1 MKYLTK
7 YKLFE
12 SNNLFFTQEEADDIS
27 DIFRDMVD
35 EFDMIYYDNTD
46 DDSDINRYLCY
57 IVRAKL

>member
-1 MKYLTK
+1 MRFLKTYESLAEKY
-7 YKLFE
+7 
-12 SNNLFFTQEEADDIS
+12 FTQEEVDDIS